1 MRALLLAAGRGA
13 RLHPLTQD
21 CPKPL
26 VQVGGKPLIVWHLE
40 QLAQAGIKE
49 IVINTAYL
57 GAKIRTYLGS
67 GQTWGV
73 HLEYSI
79 EDHLGGLETGGG
91 ILHALPLL
99 SAQKKTPFMVI
110 NADIWTQLPLAQ
122 LLEVGQQWPQGQQGF
137 LYLVSNPEHHPQ
149 GDFYLSQ
156 HRLYTQ
162 APTPDAQTFTFAG
175 ISVLHP
181 DLFAQC
187 TQGHFPLAPL
197 LRQASGQG
205 RLFGTQ
211 HLAPWFDVGTVERLQ
226 QTQAYIDHHILH
238 ELNIEQPYG
247 F

>member
-1 MRALLLAAGRGA
+1 MRVLLLAAGRGT

-26 VQVGGKPLIVWHLE
+26 VQVGDKPLIVWHLE
-40 QLAQAGIKE
+40 QLAQAGITE

-57 GAKIRTYLGS
+57 GEKIRAYLGS
-67 GQTWGV
+67 GTAWGV

-91 ILHALPLL
+91 IMHALPLL
-99 SAQKKTPFMVI
+99 SPQKNTPFIVI
-110 NADIWTQLPLAQ
+110 NADIWTQLPLKH
-122 LLEVGQQWPQGQQGF
+122 LLDIGQCWQQGQQGF
-137 LYLVSNPEHHPQ
+137 LYMVRNPEHHPQ

-162 APTPDAQTFTFAG
+162 APHADAQTFTFAG

-181 DLFAQC
+181 DLFN
-187 TQGHFPLAPL
+187 QGQQGAFPLAPL
-197 LRQASGQG
+197 LRQASSQG
-205 RLFGTQ
+205 HLYGTQ

-226 QTQAYIDHHILH
+226 QTQTYIDHHILH
-238 ELNIEQPYG
+238 
-247 F
+247 